1 MQQNQ
6 TLTQKIIE
14 PRIIK
19 IEIRTIDK
27 GTTIRATKTTDKT
40 TTTTD
45 KTTTTT
51 DKTTT
56 DIKIT
61 TIITKRETRTIPRNP
76 TRNAKEAILLQN
88 QHLRN

>member
-6 TLTQKIIE
+6 TFTQKIIE

-27 GTTIRATKTTDKT
+27 GTTIRATK
-40 TTTTD
+40 TTD

-76 TRNAKEAILLQN
+76 TRNAKEAILL
-88 QHLRN
+88 

>member
-6 TLTQKIIE
+6 TFTQKIIE

-27 GTTIRATKTTDKT
+27 GTTIRATK
-40 TTTTD
+40 TTD